1 MVAAV
6 NPPIVNPAHVQSYIH
21 ARVPHSDQHH
31 AALQVDGG
39 KEHVFPMGLLYHT
52 YDMTAD
58 KLAQVGASPFNMIMP
73 YPGPGWC
80 GPFSCF

>member
-1 MVAAV
+1 
-6 NPPIVNPAHVQSYIH
+6 
-21 ARVPHSDQHH
+21 
-31 AALQVDGG
+31 
-39 KEHVFPMGLLYHT
+39 VFPMGLLYHT